1 VLAEKWFN
9 IWISNIVYWLVLL
22 LTIKCIKIH
31 MKLLAL
37 NKHITVV
44 GTDFQDVGL
53 RLSPAGLRTNFKSLP
68 TKVRYVEHLSTV
80 YEHGWS
86 HYSAE
91 WVSLW
96 KWCVG
101 CNWPT
106 ILFQAISSEILIQNR
121 QFEHCA
127 VSLKY
132 IISVVAQSIRTGM
145 IFCMILT
152 KLVFCYMLIRIKR
165 CYHVENILVYDSFYL
180 FIFGIM
186 SLLY

>member
-1 VLAEKWFN
+1 MLAEKWFN

-31 MKLLAL
+31 MKLLTL
-37 NKHITVV
+37 NKHITVA

-53 RLSPAGLRTNFKSLP
+53 WLSPTGLRTNFKSLT

-91 WVSLW
+91 WGSLW

-106 ILFQAISSEILIQNR
+106 DWTLCCVNEIHYFSCGTVYQDRHDILYDPHQAI
-121 QFEHCA
+121 
-127 VSLKY
+127 
-132 IISVVAQSIRTGM
+132 
-145 IFCMILT
+145 
-152 KLVFCYMLIRIKR
+152 FCYMLIRIKR
-165 CYHVENILVYDSFYL
+165 CYYHAKYFGLWL
-180 FIFGIM
+180 FLPLIFGIM